1 MENTSIKIYRENKY
15 TEMSM
20 TIQIPFCNK
29 QKGSDFDLDK
39 SRKRAEA
46 FLFDLI
52 GSFAP
57 RIIASLERR
66 MRACQENLVRHLDTI
81 EYSDDCGHIVYRRK
95 DGSTGTF
102 NVPSF
107 NHMKDAV
114 KALKHGCWRDF
125 STNPFWI
132 DQTLKA
138 LLNDTEQDHSD
149 IGQLKYSDLVS
160 FLCEAHFC
168 GTKQNE
174 EIPF

>member
-1 MENTSIKIYRENKY
+1 MESTSIRFNRENKNI
-15 TEMSM
+15 EMQM

-29 QKGSDFDLDK
+29 QKEQDFDIDK

-52 GSFAP
+52 GTFSA
-57 RIIASLERR
+57 RMIASLERR
-66 MRACQENLVRHLDTI
+66 MRACQENLIRHLDDV
-81 EYSDDCGHIVYRRK
+81 EYADECGHIVYRRK

-107 NHMKDAV
+107 KLMQDAV
-114 KALKHGCWRDF
+114 KALRQSDWRGF
-125 STNPFWI
+125 KNNEGFI

-149 IGQLKYSDLVS
+149 IGVLKYSDLVS

-168 GTKQNE
+168 GMNNE
-174 EIPF
+174 D

>member
-1 MENTSIKIYRENKY
+1 MKNTSVKVYRENKY

-29 QKGSDFDLDK
+29 QKGADFDLDK
-39 SRKRAEA
+39 SRKRTEA

-52 GSFAP
+52 GSFAS
-57 RIIASLERR
+57 RMIASLERR
-66 MRACQENLVRHLDTI
+66 MRACQENLIRHLNDV
-81 EYSDDCGHIVYRRK
+81 EYSDECGHIVYRRK

-107 NHMKDAV
+107 NMMKDAV
-114 KALKHGCWRDF
+114 TALKQSRWREFKD
-125 STNPFWI
+125 NPFWI

-149 IGQLKYSDLVS
+149 CGKLKYSDLVN
-160 FLCEAHFC
+160 FLCEVHAF
-168 GTKQNE
+168 GARK
-174 EIPF
+174 